1 MNFELTEERQMVQ
14 DSLRRFLQS
23 EYSQDLIREQSDTET
38 GFSHNIWSSLAE
50 LGITGAL
57 FSEADGG
64 YGGTGF
70 DIALVF
76 EELGRV
82 GALEPLLDTAVL
94 AGSLPGLCGD
104 DRHQSLIE
112 SIMDGSV
119 QLALAHAE
127 PRNRYELSRVET
139 RARREADEYVLDGHK
154 AVVVNA
160 PAADH
165 IIISARTAGDVDDD
179 AGICLFLVPVG
190 SKGIE
195 LQSYTISSGARAS
208 ELVLDGVRVPVS
220 TLLGKEGEASSALEY
235 AHAKATVALCA
246 EAVGLMESIKDLTVN
261 YLKVRNQ
268 FGQALGKFQV
278 LQHRMADMLIE
289 MEQARS
295 ALINIAGHLDA
306 PRQEREKHVSAA
318 KNLIGE
324 VSKLVVE
331 ESIQMH
337 GGIGITMEYELAH
350 LVRRLVMVD
359 HRFGDT
365 THHLERFIDLAV
377 A

>member
-38 GFSHNIWSSLAE
+38 GFSQHIWSSLAE

-104 DRHQSLIE
+104 ARHQSLVE
-112 SIMDGSV
+112 SVMDGSV

-139 RARREADEYVLDGHK
+139 RARRESDEYVLDGHK

-160 PAADH
+160 PAANH
-165 IIISARTAGDVDDD
+165 IIISARTGGEVDDN
-179 AGICLFLVPVG
+179 AGISLFMVPAG
-190 SKGIE
+190 TQAME
-195 LQSYTISSGARAS
+195 LQSYAVSSGARAS
-208 ELVLDGVRVPVS
+208 ELILDGVRVPAG
-220 TLLGKEGEASSALEY
+220 TLLGKEGEALNALET

-246 EAVGLMESIKDLTVN
+246 EAVGLMETIKDLTVN

-324 VSKLVVE
+324 VSKLVAE

-365 THHLERFIDLAV
+365 THHLERFIELALD
-377 A
+377 

>member
-14 DSLRRFLQS
+14 DSLRRFLQD
-23 EYSQDLIREQSDTET
+23 EYSQDLIKAQTDSEI
-38 GFSHNIWSSLAE
+38 GFCAAIWSSLAE
-50 LGITGAL
+50 LGVIGAL
-57 FSEADGG
+57 FPEHEGG
-64 YGGTGF
+64 YGGSGF

-76 EELGRV
+76 EELGRA

-104 DRHQSLIE
+104 PRHQALVE
-112 SIMDGSV
+112 SIMAGHT
-119 QLALAHAE
+119 QLALAHTE

-139 RARREADEYVLDGHK
+139 RASREGEHYVLNGQK
-154 AVVVNA
+154 AVVINA

-165 IIISARTAGDVDDD
+165 IMISARTAGAVDERS
-179 AGICLFLVPVG
+179 GISVFMVPVDTPG
-190 SKGIE
+190 LE
-195 LQSYTISSGARAS
+195 LNPYTVSSGARAS
-208 ELVLDGVRVPVS
+208 ELLLDGLRVPAS
-220 TLLGKEGEASSALEY
+220 TLLGKEGEALGALET
-235 AHAKATVALCA
+235 AHARATVALCA
-246 EAVGLMESIKDLTVN
+246 EALGLMESIKDLTVD
-261 YLKVRNQ
+261 YLKVRHQ
-268 FGQALGKFQV
+268 FGQPIGKFQV

-295 ALINIAGHLDA
+295 ALVNIAGHLDA
-306 PRQEREKHVSAA
+306 DQAERDKHVSAA

-324 VSKLVVE
+324 VSKLVAE

-365 THHLERFIDLAV
+365 THHLERFIELAV